1 MATYHHPNLQGGG
14 RYTLRPEAWQEFDPH
29 FPHFSRAHLQ
39 AVKKVSYG
47 KHIVARVEK
56 LVVEVNGGGASGAK
70 AEARVVEDEKA
81 GPGLGPGEGGEER
94 SG

>member
-1 MATYHHPNLQGGG
+1 
-14 RYTLRPEAWQEFDPH
+14 
-29 FPHFSRAHLQ
+29 
-39 AVKKVSYG
+39 VSYG

-56 LVVEVNGGGASGAK
+56 LVVEVNGAVASGAK

-81 GPGLGPGEGGEER
+81 GPGSGPGEGGEER